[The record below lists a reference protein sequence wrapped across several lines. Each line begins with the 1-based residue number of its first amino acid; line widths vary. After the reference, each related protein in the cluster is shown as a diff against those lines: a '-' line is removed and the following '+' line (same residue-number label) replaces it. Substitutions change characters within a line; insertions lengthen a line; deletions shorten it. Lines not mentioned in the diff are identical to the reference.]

1 LKVKQTKNKVMN
13 KQSYVRVDLGSRN
26 EVEDLQLVVLDQPLI
41 SYLNSMYDELSKE
54 VEDQEY
60 FDEFVDFSVNED
72 QSLGYI
78 TKSEEES
85 IYFISEEMFP
95 GETSDLLEEEVD
107 DETIM
112 DILDRLFDTY
122 VVNQNR
128 Y

>member
-1 LKVKQTKNKVMN
+1 MN

-41 SYLNSMYDELSKE
+41 SYLNSMYDELSEE

-60 FDEFVDFSVNED
+60 FEEFVDFSVNED

-78 TKSEEES
+78 TKSEEETV
-85 IYFISEEMFP
+85 YFISEEKFP
-95 GETSDLLEEEVD
+95 GLTADLLEEEVD

-112 DILDRLFDTY
+112 DILDGLFDTY
-122 VVNQNR
+122 VINQNR
-128 Y
+128 YE

>member
-1 LKVKQTKNKVMN
+1 MN

-41 SYLNSMYDELSKE
+41 SYLQSMYDELAEE

-60 FDEFVDFSVNED
+60 FDEFVDFNVNVD
-72 QSLGYI
+72 GSLGYI

-85 IYFISEEMFP
+85 IYFISEEKFP
-95 GETSDLLEEEVD
+95 GETGHLLEEEVD

-112 DILDRLFDTY
+112 DILDGLFDMY

-128 Y
+128 YE

>member
-1 LKVKQTKNKVMN
+1 MN

-41 SYLNSMYDELSKE
+41 SYLASMYDELAE
-54 VEDQEY
+54 EIQDQEY
-60 FDEFVDFSVNED
+60 FEEFVDFGVNVD
-72 QSLGYI
+72 GSLGYL

-85 IYFISEEMFP
+85 IYFISVEMFP

-112 DILDRLFDTY
+112 DILDGLFDTY

-128 Y
+128 YE

>member
-1 LKVKQTKNKVMN
+1 MN

-54 VEDQEY
+54 VKDQEY

-85 IYFISEEMFP
+85 IYFISEEKFP

-112 DILDRLFDTY
+112 DILDGLFDTY

-128 Y
+128 YE

>member
-1 LKVKQTKNKVMN
+1 MN
-13 KQSYVRVDLGSRN
+13 KQNEQQQTKYVRVDLGSRG
-26 EVEDLQLVVLDQPLI
+26 EVEDLQLVVLEQPLI
-41 SYLNSMYDELSKE
+41 SYLQSMYDELAEE

-78 TKSEEES
+78 VKSEEES
-85 IYFISEEMFP
+85 IYFISVEMFP

-112 DILDRLFDTY
+112 DILDGLFDMY

-128 Y
+128 YE

>member
-1 LKVKQTKNKVMN
+1 MN

-41 SYLNSMYDELSKE
+41 SYLQSMYDELSEE

-72 QSLGYI
+72 QSLGYL
-78 TKSEEES
+78 TKSEEET
-85 IYFISEEMFP
+85 IYFISEEKFP
-95 GETSDLLEEEVD
+95 GLTADLLEEEVD

-112 DILDRLFDTY
+112 DILDGLFDTY
-122 VVNQNR
+122 VINQNR
-128 Y
+128 YE

>member
-1 LKVKQTKNKVMN
+1 MN
-13 KQSYVRVDLGSRN
+13 KQNEQQQTKYVRVDLGSRN

-41 SYLNSMYDELSKE
+41 SYLQSMYDELAEE

-78 TKSEEES
+78 TKSEEET
-85 IYFISEEMFP
+85 IYFISEEKFP
-95 GETSDLLEEEVD
+95 GETGDLLEEEVD

-112 DILDRLFDTY
+112 DILDGLFDTY

-128 Y
+128 YE

>member
-1 LKVKQTKNKVMN
+1 MN
-13 KQSYVRVDLGSRN
+13 KQNEQQQTKYVRVDLGSRG
-26 EVEDLQLVVLDQPLI
+26 EVEDLQLVVLEQPLI
-41 SYLNSMYDELSKE
+41 SYFQSMYDELLDQT
-54 VEDQEY
+54 EDQEY
-60 FDEFVDFSVNED
+60 FDEFVDFNVNED

-78 TKSEEES
+78 VKSEEES

-112 DILDRLFDTY
+112 DILDGLFDMY

-128 Y
+128 YE

>member
-1 LKVKQTKNKVMN
+1 MN

-60 FDEFVDFSVNED
+60 FDEFVDFNVNVD
-72 QSLGYI
+72 GSLGYI

-95 GETSDLLEEEVD
+95 GQTSDLLEEEVD

-112 DILDRLFDTY
+112 DILDGLFDTY

-128 Y
+128 YE

>member
-1 LKVKQTKNKVMN
+1 MN

-41 SYLNSMYDELSKE
+41 SYLNSMYDELAEE

-60 FDEFVDFSVNED
+60 FDEFVDFSVNVD
-72 QSLGYI
+72 GSLGYI

-112 DILDRLFDTY
+112 DILDGLFDTY

-128 Y
+128 YE

>member
-1 LKVKQTKNKVMN
+1 MGKQNEQQQTK
-13 KQSYVRVDLGSRN
+13 YVRVDLGSRN

-41 SYLNSMYDELSKE
+41 SYLNSMYDELAE
-54 VEDQEY
+54 EIQDQEY

-72 QSLGYI
+72 QSLGYL
-78 TKSEEES
+78 TKSEEET
-85 IYFISEEMFP
+85 IYFISVEMFP
-95 GETSDLLEEEVD
+95 GLTADLLEEEVD

-112 DILDRLFDTY
+112 DILGGLFDTY

>member
-1 LKVKQTKNKVMN
+1 MN

-26 EVEDLQLVVLDQPLI
+26 EVEDIELVVLDQPLI
-41 SYLNSMYDELSKE
+41 TYLQSMYEDLISEVGDPDYLS
-54 VEDQEY
+54 EY
-60 FDEFVDFSVNED
+60 VDFSVNED

-78 TKSEEES
+78 VKSEEES
-85 IYFISEEMFP
+85 IYFISVEKFP

-112 DILDRLFDTY
+112 DIVDGLFDTY

-128 Y
+128 YE

>member
-1 LKVKQTKNKVMN
+1 MN
-13 KQSYVRVDLGSRN
+13 KQNEQQQTKYVRVDLGSRG
-26 EVEDLQLVVLDQPLI
+26 EVEDLQLVVLEQPLI
-41 SYLNSMYDELSKE
+41 SYLQSMYDELLDQT
-54 VEDQEY
+54 EDQEY
-60 FDEFVDFSVNED
+60 FDEFVDFNVNED

-78 TKSEEES
+78 VKSEEES

-112 DILDRLFDTY
+112 DILDGLFDMY

-128 Y
+128 YE

>member
-1 LKVKQTKNKVMN
+1 MN
-13 KQSYVRVDLGSRN
+13 KQNEQQQTKYVRVDLGSRN
-26 EVEDLQLVVLDQPLI
+26 EVEDVQLVVLDQPLI

-60 FDEFVDFSVNED
+60 FDEFVDFNVNVD
-72 QSLGYI
+72 GSLGYI

-95 GETSDLLEEEVD
+95 GQTSDLLEEEVD

-112 DILDRLFDTY
+112 DILDGLFDTY

-128 Y
+128 YE

>member
-1 LKVKQTKNKVMN
+1 MN

-41 SYLNSMYDELSKE
+41 SYLQSMYDELAEE

-60 FDEFVDFSVNED
+60 FDEFVDFNVNVD
-72 QSLGYI
+72 GSLGYL

-95 GETSDLLEEEVD
+95 GQTADLLEEEVE

-112 DILDRLFDTY
+112 DILDGLFDTY

-128 Y
+128 YE